1 MRNIFR
7 GIRDGVSNL
16 VKWFPVI
23 WNDRDFDQAY
33 LYKIVHKKLESME
46 EFFES
51 KYTFS
56 VEAPQVAKEIQEVRE
71 MMGRVIT
78 DEHHCL
84 VDINT
89 EEFMSV
95 KSGRFEVDRENPR
108 YIKWMTE
115 TDKAEKRTTEDLWNS
130 FRIIGEKSQG
140 WWD

>member
-16 VKWFPVI
+16 VKWFPII

-33 LYKIVHKKLESME
+33 LYKILHKKLENME
-46 EFFES
+46 EFFNS

-56 VEAPQVAKEIQEVRE
+56 VEASQVAKEIQEIRE
-71 MMGRVIT
+71 MLGRVIT
-78 DEHHCL
+78 DEHHQK
-84 VDINT
+84 VEISTDA
-89 EEFMSV
+89 FMNV
-95 KSGRFEVDRENPR
+95 ENGKFNVDREHPM
-108 YIKWMTE
+108 YIEWMAATE
-115 TDKAEKRTTEDLWNS
+115 EAERKTKEDLRDS